1 MKLCKIVAILIFLSQ
16 SIHAQ
21 TPVDVP
27 MDDFIKSLE
36 NVEWVIIES
45 HQTISLESNNSN
57 NLIIPG
63 YNEIEKDL
71 KFTENKTKDAQGYFV
86 FKKGDN
92 LIIRD
97 LRNRGTSTTLFL
109 PKDQNIKVKSLG
121 LQNIY
126 VTNFI
131 GDIEA
136 QALKTG
142 HITLKDCNGSVIIN
156 TNMGNIRIFFETV
169 KLVSSISA
177 ISSSG
182 HIKLVISKG
191 TSANVD
197 LETGTGRVQ
206 SDFKINGRTNKAI
219 GEKVKGIINDG
230 GPKILFATTFGNIIL
245 SQTVN

>member
-1 MKLCKIVAILIFLSQ
+1 MRLCKIVAILIFLSH

-36 NVEWVIIES
+36 NIEWVIIES
-45 HQTISLESNNSN
+45 HQTILLESNSSN

-63 YNEIEKDL
+63 YNEIEQDL
-71 KFTENKTKDAQGYFV
+71 KFTENKSKDAQGYFV
-86 FKKGDN
+86 FRKGDN

-97 LRNRGTSTTLFL
+97 LRNRGTSTTLYL
-109 PKDQNIKVKSLG
+109 PKDQNIKAKSLG

-126 VTNFI
+126 VTNFS

-142 HITLKDCNGSVIIN
+142 HITMKNCNGSVILN
-156 TNMGNIRIFFETV
+156 AHLGNIRIFFETV
-169 KLVSSISA
+169 QLVSSISA

-182 HIKLVISKG
+182 HINLVIPEG

-197 LETGTGRVQ
+197 LETGTGSVQ
-206 SDFKINGRTNKAI
+206 SDFKIKGNTTKSI

-230 GPKILFATTFGNIIL
+230 GPKILLATSFGDIVL
-245 SQTVN
+245 SHTKD